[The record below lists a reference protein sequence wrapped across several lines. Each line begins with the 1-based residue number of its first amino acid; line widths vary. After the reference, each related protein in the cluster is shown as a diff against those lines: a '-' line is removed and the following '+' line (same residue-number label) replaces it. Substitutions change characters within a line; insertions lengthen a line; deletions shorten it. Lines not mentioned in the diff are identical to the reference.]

1 MPVAEQ
7 LDSVTNERLRKQR
20 EFLLRNYWAE
30 LAKDPTSRATE
41 SSRSHLIAVQHTVQQ
56 VYGDAVAELIS
67 KWPILNGLAGRMS
80 VSPGLVA
87 ESTLIELRAADLSVG

>member
-7 LDSVTNERLRKQR
+7 LDSVLSERLRKQH

-41 SSRSHLIAVQHTVQQ
+41 SWRSHLIAVQHTVEQL
-56 VYGDAVAELIS
+56 YGEAIARDVARLTAT
-67 KWPILNGLAGRMS
+67 LAC
-80 VSPGLVA
+80 
-87 ESTLIELRAADLSVG
+87 